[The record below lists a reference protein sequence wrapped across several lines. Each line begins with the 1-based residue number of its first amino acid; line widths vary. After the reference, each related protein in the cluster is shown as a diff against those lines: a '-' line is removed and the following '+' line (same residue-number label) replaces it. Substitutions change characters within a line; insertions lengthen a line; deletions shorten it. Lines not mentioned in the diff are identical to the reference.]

1 MIIRVALLGGDE
13 LVRRGLDGMR
23 RRLEAIGGHLD
34 VRRRAQPAGTT
45 FTVTAFV
52 PVRGGA

>member
-1 MIIRVALLGGDE
+1 
-13 LVRRGLDGMR
+13 MR

-34 VRRRAQPAGTT
+34 VDRREQAAGAT